1 MTEQTR
7 NVVILV
13 AIGVLVLVALPL
25 LWGGMMM
32 GGMMGPWMMGGWGG
46 WGVGANPWLGVV
58 TMIFWVLILAGIGL
72 VVVWAL
78 RHVGPRETTG
88 SGPRALDILKERY
101 ARGELTREQYEQM
114 RRDLE

>member
-7 NVVILV
+7 TVVILV
-13 AIGVLVLVALPL
+13 AIILLVLVALPL

-32 GGMMGPWMMGGWGG
+32 GGMMGPGMMGGWGG
-46 WGVGANPWLGVV
+46 WGGGANLWLGLL
-58 TMIFWVLILAGIGL
+58 TMLFWVLILAGIGL
-72 VVVWAL
+72 VVVWAV
-78 RHVGPRETTG
+78 RHMGPRETTD
-88 SGPRALDILKERY
+88 SSPRALDILKERY